1 MNDLNYGKMR
11 LWNHTWNYKIQTC
24 PKKLPKNCQKNLPKI
39 SIGNFKWGIGR
50 ENFIKL
56 VLNNVLS
63 QFRLK
68 KSWSGLIDVQK
79 KSGCKINSKL
89 SLNFKP
95 ISSNLL
101 SFNNSLVKINLQ
113 TKEFHLNFCREGNF
127 KQNSRPLIWFNI

>member
-1 MNDLNYGKMR
+1 MER
-11 LWNHTWNYKIQTC
+11 WNYEITLEIIKFKLVQKIAKKF
-24 PKKLPKNCQKNLPKI
+24 PKILPKI

-63 QFRLK
+63 QFRFK

-95 ISSNLL
+95 NSSNLL
-101 SFNNSLVKINLQ
+101 SLTNSLVKIDLQ
-113 TKEFHLNFCREGNF
+113 TKEFHLNFSWESNF
-127 KQNSRPLIWFNI
+127 EQNPRHLICLTI

>member
-1 MNDLNYGKMR
+1 MER
-11 LWNHTWNYKIQTC
+11 WNYEITLEIIKFKLVQKIA
-24 PKKLPKNCQKNLPKI
+24 KKNAKNFHWE
-39 SIGNFKWGIGR
+39 FKWGIWR

-63 QFRLK
+63 QFRFK

-95 ISSNLL
+95 NSSNLL
-101 SFNNSLVKINLQ
+101 SLTNSLVKIDLQ
-113 TKEFHLNFCREGNF
+113 TKEFHLNFSQKGNF
-127 KQNSRPLIWFNI
+127 KQNLRHLICFITI